1 MARKSKPWAVILRT
15 PGQPIRTEH
24 TSQAKAYEKVNAER
38 DLAQAGTSRA
48 TRIRVEQ
55 WQPDSNRWQLYDD
68 IDPKEQ

>member
-24 TSQAKAYEKVNAER
+24 TSQAKAYEKVRAER
-38 DLAQAGTSRA
+38 LLAQQGASRV

-55 WQPDSNRWQLYDD
+55 WERDANRWALYDD
-68 IDPKEQ
+68 IDPKEW